1 MGDPRAV
8 FLTKPRRIIFAIGLA
23 CCLGLTTFA
32 DGAAQPKSA
41 GQSPKST
48 AERVD
53 AFLVKHR
60 QASAGNTAAIQFS
73 MAFHGPSNRFHPGE
87 RIRLDLHHDGPAFVA
102 YSSEASFLYVLD
114 HYDGVEPPRIGEWQT
129 GRLPDPLSGGVTTNQ
144 IRALTVDLNK
154 VFRFTA
160 PGHYRMFA
168 YSLAHITGPIDPPVS
183 NILEFDILPR
193 DAAWEAATAR
203 DTEDAAILGYLGTND
218 AALRLAKALD
228 VDALYCVRDRA
239 FALRAIEREL
249 ESREIPDSG
258 LFVRQLAE
266 LAVLARHPE
275 GAPYPLDEYP
285 RFVAHYSARRARAL
299 SKTPG
304 RLQDALRTEVVEAAQ
319 TVSFVRGG
327 SLIAALDQFPTEA
340 ATVFRGL
347 PAKAQRNLL
356 LGAWGWLNKPALRPL
371 LIDAVTAPAEDDP
384 EVRNLAMRRLYESA
398 PSVARPLILAELR
411 RSPLRL
417 SAEVLG
423 LLPERTLP
431 WIDSSLIRDLR
442 AVAAPPGP
450 DARRDDQS
458 WPFPW
463 HQEPDTNLARV
474 IQRYATPAAADGV
487 VAAYRE
493 RKSTLSCGAKSAL
506 LAYLQR
512 ARPTMAVTLLEQAV
526 AEQSETGCW
535 YVLEEV
541 AAFGFS
547 PEVERRVIRYLD
559 DPSEWLVQSA
569 ARALGTGGSAAAKA
583 PILRRFA
590 AWNSEWKP
598 RRFELEQ
605 GGEDIRGQLDIED
618 ALSRELDGG
627 SSWYVERDTIRSLC
641 VTAACEAEFRSRV
654 PTLRDQIYAGAAD
667 RMGRD
672 HDIALVRRDDLLVR
686 GWRLAV
692 GSSYDL
698 TLDQAKARLL
708 QYPRGTVFWWDM
720 NFDIADE
727 VLPVATRERVRSDLK
742 TFLEKHGMFLK
753 VYRGLNPQAE
763 RLFGWWP
770 SHFSR

>member
-8 FLTKPRRIIFAIGLA
+8 FLTKPGRIIFAISLA
-23 CCLGLTTFA
+23 CCLGLKTFA
-32 DGAAQPKSA
+32 DGTSQPKSA
-41 GQSPKST
+41 GQSPKVT
-48 AERVD
+48 AERAD

-60 QASAGNTAAIQFS
+60 QASAGNSAAMQFS
-73 MAFHGPSNRFHPGE
+73 MAFHGQSNRFHPGE
-87 RIRLDLHHDGPAFVA
+87 RIRLDLRHDGPASVA

-114 HYDGVEPPRIGEWQT
+114 HYDGVQSPRIGEWQT
-129 GRLPDPLSGGVTTNQ
+129 GRLPDPFSGGVTTNQ
-144 IRALTVDLNK
+144 VRALTVDLNN

-168 YSLAHITGPIDPPVS
+168 YSLANIAGPMEPPVS

-203 DTEDAAILGYLGTND
+203 DTEDAAVLRYLGTND

-285 RFVAHYSARRARAL
+285 RFVARYSARRARAL

-304 RLQDALRTEVVEAAQ
+304 RLEDALKTEVVEAAQ
-319 TVSFVRGG
+319 TDSFARGG

-356 LGAWGWLNKPALRPL
+356 LGSWGWLNKPALRPL
-371 LIDAVTAPAEDDP
+371 LIDTVTAPAEDDP
-384 EVRNLAMRRLYESA
+384 EVRNLALRRLYESA

-411 RSPLRL
+411 RSPVRL

-423 LLPERTLP
+423 LLPERTLR
-431 WIDSSLIRDLR
+431 WLDRSLIRELR
-442 AVAAPPGP
+442 TVAGP
-450 DARRDDQS
+450 VDPHAQRNDQY
-458 WPFPW
+458 WPFRW
-463 HQEPDTNLARV
+463 HDEPDTNLARV
-474 IQRYATPAAADGV
+474 IQRYATPAAAEDI
-487 VAAYRE
+487 VAVYRA
-493 RKSTLSCGAKSAL
+493 RKSTLSCGARSAL
-506 LAYLQR
+506 LAYLQT
-512 ARPTMAVTLLEQAV
+512 ATPATAVTLIEQAV
-526 AEQSETGCW
+526 VEQSETGCW

-541 AAFGFS
+541 AEFGFS

-559 DPSEWLVQSA
+559 EPGEWLVQSA
-569 ARALGTGGSAAAKA
+569 ARALARGGSAGAKA
-583 PILRRFA
+583 PLLRRFA

-598 RRFELEQ
+598 RRLEFEQ
-605 GGEDIRGQLDIED
+605 GGEAIRRQWDIES
-618 ALSRELDGG
+618 ALSRALDEG
-627 SSWYVERDTIRSLC
+627 SAWYVERDTIHGLC
-641 VTAACEAEFRSRV
+641 VTAACEAEFGSRT
-654 PTLRDQIYAGAAD
+654 PTLRDKIYAGAAD
-667 RMGRD
+667 RMRRD
-672 HDIALVRRDDLLVR
+672 HDIAIVPPDNLLVQ

-692 GSSYDL
+692 GCSYGL
-698 TLDQAKARLL
+698 TIDRAKAWLQ

-720 NFDIADE
+720 SFGIADE
-727 VLPVATRERVRSDLK
+727 VLPVATRERVRGELN
-742 TFLEKHGMFLK
+742 TFLQRHGMWLK
-753 VYRGLNPQAE
+753 VYRGVKPQAE
-763 RLFGWWP
+763 RPFGWWP
-770 SHFSR
+770 TGVR